1 MKWLTKTL
9 LRRFARAAR
18 PYLQSEGLMR
28 TSKVFSGS
36 ALVWNPGPERV
47 VVLAPHMDD
56 ETIGCGGAVARH
68 IQAGGTVHVVFL
80 TDGRNGSSQLRQL
93 KGEAR
98 RAEQLRLVG
107 IRKEEAQRALHTLG
121 VHSVSF
127 FDGEDGDLQNDSR
140 LSARLRELLQAQQ
153 PEIVYVPC
161 FLEQHSDHYAASR
174 ILVEATRGSTL
185 RFQCMAYEV
194 WTPLFPNCLVKID
207 EVLEL
212 KKSALQEYRSQLAD
226 ANYLHTGVALNA
238 FRSAGF
244 SDHYG
249 RYAEA
254 YCSVPLED
262 YRAIFD
268 EYRGGR

>member
-68 IQAGGTVHVVFL
+68 IQAGGNVHVVFL

-107 IRKEEAQRALHTLG
+107 IRKEEAQRALHKLG

-127 FDGEDGDLQNDSR
+127 FDGEDGELQNDSGIT
-140 LSARLRELLQAQQ
+140 ARVRDLLQAQQ

-185 RFQCMAYEV
+185 RFHCMAYEV

-212 KKSALQEYRSQLAD
+212 KKSALEEYRSQLAD

>member
-80 TDGRNGSSQLRQL
+80 TDGRNGSSQLREL

-107 IRKEEAQRALHTLG
+107 IRKEEAQRALHKLG

-140 LSARLRELLQAQQ
+140 LSAPLRELLQAQQ